1 MNRGDWEAYLVGFRP
16 TQSDELGFIPCHR
29 TRRRRILMKTITTSL
44 KTAALVAAALLVT
57 AASAWAT
64 GFDWD
69 NLQSDIH
76 GVAELTDSHVV
87 NPWGMARS
95 NWSTIFVVDNGT
107 GVATE
112 YFQNG
117 TPAPSFGNPRV
128 ITIPRSALNTEGANP
143 TDTLWN
149 NTSFFRVTNGTNRLP
164 AQLIFVSEDGMIS
177 GWNPNL
183 NNTHAFRA
191 LDRGATGAI
200 YKGVALGVTN
210 NHNFL
215 YVTNFH
221 SGHVETYNENFVL
234 QTGFPFADP
243 NIPAGY
249 APFGIRNF
257 NGSVVVTYA
266 KQDAEREDD
275 VPCPGCGFIDVFNTH
290 GQMLRRL
297 VSRGNLNAP
306 WGLELVNGQL
316 WVGNFGDGRINV
328 YEPSN
333 GSFIGRP
340 RDVFNIPLQFE
351 GLWGLELVGGGLYFT
366 AGIADEEHGIFGV
379 ISSAD

>member
-1 MNRGDWEAYLVGFRP
+1 
-16 TQSDELGFIPCHR
+16 
-29 TRRRRILMKTITTSL
+29 MKTITTSL

-275 VPCPGCGFIDVFNTH
+275 VPCPGCGFIDVFNPH

>member
-1 MNRGDWEAYLVGFRP
+1 
-16 TQSDELGFIPCHR
+16 
-29 TRRRRILMKTITTSL
+29 MKTITTSL

-87 NPWGMARS
+87 NPWGMSRS
-95 NWSTIFVVDNGT
+95 TWSTIFVVDNGT

-143 TDTLWN
+143 TDTVWN

-164 AQLIFVSEDGMIS
+164 ANLIFVSEDGMIS

-191 LDRGATGAI
+191 VDRGATGAI

-221 SGHVETYNENFVL
+221 SGHVETYDENFVPQL
-234 QTGFPFADP
+234 GFPFADP

-257 NGSVVVTYA
+257 NGNVVVTYA

-275 VPCPGCGFIDVFNTH
+275 VPCPSCGFIDVFNTH
-290 GQMLRRL
+290 GQLLRRL
-297 VSRGNLNAP
+297 VSGGNLNAP
-306 WGLELVNGQL
+306 WGLELVNGLL
-316 WVGNFGDGRINV
+316 WVGNFGNGRINV
-328 YEPSN
+328 YDPSN

-340 RDVFNIPLQFE
+340 KDVFNIPLQFE